1 MPAFIAALI
10 GIALYGA
17 ACYIVLVYLVDPAWP
32 FVVLGAGGLGVL
44 LVVVM
49 LTATLLRVEGL
60 AAETVTPLDV
70 RTRLPEV
77 KSNFERDSAWPGYLF
92 AQSRTDLVTA
102 LKHTTHV
109 VSLMWASIIE
119 FVALAPAVLIIWP
132 LLLLPLAGAF
142 ALTAGAT
149 AGAIVV
155 YGLLGV
161 VLILAWLGWLAA
173 VGLLRG
179 VDFGVRVLRGAKATC
194 HYSGCNYRNRLPAYR
209 CACGQIHHDI
219 RAGRLGAF
227 VRRCKCGSLLPTTV
241 LQAATGLVA
250 VCQKCDR
257 PLRVGAAVLTD
268 VLVPV
273 FGPPSA
279 GKTRLVFAGMVA
291 LARHLTAAGG
301 SLRPVGTESEDTFRD
316 AITIV
321 ESGAQTT
328 KTDADRPPAGITVR
342 LTAARRKALLHLFD
356 AAGEFFSN
364 REQNSE
370 LPFLDDA
377 QGLVFV
383 LDPFSVPAVAD
394 ELTGNLAARLTA
406 AQPAGIDPEQSYLIT
421 AQWLRDQGVKL
432 TRKPL
437 AVAVVKADLLLGLPC
452 ATGLPAEA
460 ESGQVEVWLRDKGLD
475 NMLDGAARDF
485 GEIRYFLV
493 SSLNAA
499 AGVDGRVGPVSPAHP
514 LLWLLGRSG
523 VSVPAHKLADAS

>member
-1 MPAFIAALI
+1 MPALIVMLI
-10 GIALYGA
+10 GIALYAG
-17 ACYIVLVYLVDPAWP
+17 ACYLALIYLVDPAWP

-49 LTATLLRVEGL
+49 LTATLLRVQGL
-60 AAETVTPLDV
+60 AADTVTPLDA

-92 AQSRTDLVTA
+92 AQSRTDLGTA
-102 LKHTTHV
+102 LKHTAHV
-109 VSLMWASIIE
+109 VSMMWMSIIE
-119 FVALAPAVLIIWP
+119 VVVIGPVVLIIWP
-132 LLLLPLAGAF
+132 LLLLPLAAAF

-149 AGAIVV
+149 AGAIAV

-161 VLILAWLGWLAA
+161 VLVLAWLGWLAA
-173 VGLLRG
+173 VGVLRG
-179 VDFGVRVLRGAKATC
+179 VDFGIRMFRGARATC
-194 HYSGCNYRNRLPAYR
+194 HHSGCNYRNRLPAYR
-209 CACGQIHHDI
+209 CVCGQTHHDI

-227 VRRCKCGSLLPTTV
+227 VRRCECGSLLPTTV

-257 PLRVGAAVLTD
+257 PLRTGAAVLTD

-279 GKTRLVFAGMVA
+279 GKTRLVLAGMVA
-291 LARHLTAAGG
+291 LDRHLMAAGG
-301 SLRPVGTESEDTFRD
+301 SLRPVGDESEDTFRN
-316 AITIV
+316 AITVV

-356 AAGEFFSN
+356 AAGEFFSD
-364 REQNSE
+364 REQSSE

-383 LDPFSVPAVAD
+383 LDPFSVPAVVD
-394 ELTGNLAARLTA
+394 ELTGRFAARRTV

-437 AVAVVKADLLLGLPC
+437 AIVVVKADLLLDLPG
-452 ATGLPAEA
+452 ATALPADA
-460 ESGQVEVWLRDKGLD
+460 ESERIEAWLRGKGLD

-493 SSLNAA
+493 SSLTAA
-499 AGVDGRVGPVSPAHP
+499 TGVGGWAGPMSPAHP

-523 VSVPAHKLADAS
+523 VAVPTHKLAATP